1 MSVGSGLLLG
11 VPAVHPKGKRVV
23 AGWGGGIRS
32 GLVGRDTAPRGLWGQ
47 GRVQPAPTTG
57 IRDI

>member
-32 GLVGRDTAPRGLWGQ
+32 GLVGRDTA
-47 GRVQPAPTTG
+47 
-57 IRDI
+57 